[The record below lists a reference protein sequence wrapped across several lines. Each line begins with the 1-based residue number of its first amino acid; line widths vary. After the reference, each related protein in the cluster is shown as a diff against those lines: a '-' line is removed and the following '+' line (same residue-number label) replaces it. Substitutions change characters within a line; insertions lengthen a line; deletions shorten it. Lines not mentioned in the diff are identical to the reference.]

1 MAREADINRHR
12 YTVINAL
19 REAHLV
25 TRELRD
31 SAATWRKMVK
41 REWKKGRRIPGRG
54 TTFAKIGNCRDSG
67 ETSHV
72 GPPRGRVAPV

>member
-31 SAATWRKMVK
+31 SAATWCKVVK
-41 REWKKGRRIPGRG
+41 REWKKRG
-54 TTFAKIGNCRDSG
+54 EGFLAEEQHLQR
-67 ETSHV
+67 
-72 GPPRGRVAPV
+72 